1 MPVIIGRRE
10 LIAAV
15 AGAAVWPLT
24 VRAQQASMRVI
35 GFLSSRSPSESSGV
49 VAAFRQGLGES
60 GFVEG
65 QNLAIAFRWAEGHY
79 DRLPALAAELVDL
92 RVNVLF
98 AAGGPPSAFAAK
110 AANATIPIVFSAVNH
125 PVELG
130 LVASLNRPGGN
141 VTGMSMFTAEIATK
155 NVSLL
160 REMVPAV
167 TVVAYLINPTN
178 PAAKIYSDSMVAAA
192 SALGITARVVNAS
205 KEQDLD
211 DAFASSKKFGA
222 AGLVV
227 IGEPFFDSQRDS
239 IVALAE
245 RYTLPAIY
253 TFREY
258 VTAGGL
264 MSYGPSITDAYRRG
278 GIYVARIL
286 KGEKPADLP
295 VMQPTKFDLAVNL
308 KTAKT
313 LGLNVPPTLLATADE
328 VIE

>member
-1 MPVIIGRRE
+1 MRRRE
-10 LIAAV
+10 FISLLGSTAA
-15 AGAAVWPLT
+15 AWPLA
-24 VRAQQASMRVI
+24 VRAQEASTRVI
-35 GFLSSRSPSESSGV
+35 GFLSSRSPNESSGV
-49 VAAFRQGLGES
+49 VAAFRQGLNDS
-60 GFVEG
+60 GFAEG

-92 RVNVLF
+92 RVSVLF

-141 VTGMSMFTAEIATK
+141 ATGMSMFTAEIAAK

-160 REMVPAV
+160 KEMVPAI

-178 PAAKIYSDSMVAAA
+178 PTAQIYSDSVVAAA
-192 SALGITARVVNAS
+192 SALGLTARVINAS
-205 KEQDLD
+205 TEQELD
-211 DAFASSKKFGA
+211 DAFALSKKFSA

-227 IGEPFFDSQRDS
+227 TGEPFFDTQRDR
-239 IVALAE
+239 IVTLAR
-245 RYTLPAIY
+245 RYAVPAIY

-264 MSYGPSITDAYRRG
+264 MSYGPSITDAYRQG
-278 GIYVARIL
+278 GVYVARIL
-286 KGEKPADLP
+286 KGEKPANLP
-295 VMQPTKFDLAVNL
+295 VMQPAKFDFAINL
-308 KTAKT
+308 KTART
-313 LGLNVPPTLLATADE
+313 LGLNVPPMLLATADE